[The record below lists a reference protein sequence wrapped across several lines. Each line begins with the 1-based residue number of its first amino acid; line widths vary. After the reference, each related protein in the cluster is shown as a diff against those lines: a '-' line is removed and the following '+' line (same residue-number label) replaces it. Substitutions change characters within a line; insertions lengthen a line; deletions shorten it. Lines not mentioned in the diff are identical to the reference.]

1 MKKRLTKIKPKSSNP
16 GAVNNWQTTGGV
28 MRKVIFLLAFASN
41 GVLAE
46 TPRLVPNAQV
56 NYYGI
61 GANTCAQYLGD
72 RKQDGNSSGVRGAFY
87 ATWFKGYVSGFNQFA
102 TKQVKVQ
109 LEPSRVVAYFDK
121 WCSDNPSGN
130 VVGAA
135 LCLTAASGGAPIDFS
150 CKQ

>member
-1 MKKRLTKIKPKSSNP
+1 
-16 GAVNNWQTTGGV
+16 
-28 MRKVIFLLAFASN
+28 MRRVILLLAFVSSDAM
-41 GVLAE
+41 AE
-46 TPRLVPNAQV
+46 TPRLVPNPYV

-61 GANTCAQYLGD
+61 GANTCGQYLDD
-72 RKQDGNSSGVRGAFY
+72 RKKDGGSSGVRGAFY

-109 LEPSRVVAYFDK
+109 LEPSRVVEYFDK
-121 WCSDNPSGN
+121 WCRDNPSGT

-135 LCLTAASGGAPIDFS
+135 LCLTEASGGAPIDFS

>member
-1 MKKRLTKIKPKSSNP
+1 M
-16 GAVNNWQTTGGV
+16 
-28 MRKVIFLLAFASN
+28 MRKIILMLLAFVSSGAM
-41 GVLAE
+41 AE
-46 TPRLVPNAQV
+46 TPRVIPNAQV

-61 GANTCAQYLGD
+61 GANTCGQYLDD
-72 RKQDGNSSGVRGAFY
+72 RKKDGNSSGVRGAFY

-102 TKQVKVQ
+102 SKQVGVQ

>member
-1 MKKRLTKIKPKSSNP
+1 
-16 GAVNNWQTTGGV
+16 
-28 MRKVIFLLAFASN
+28 MRKVILLLAFAS
-41 GVLAE
+41 GGALAE
-46 TPRLVPNAQV
+46 TPRPVPNSRV

-61 GANTCAQYLGD
+61 GANTCGQYLGD
-72 RKQDGNSSGVRGAFY
+72 RKKDRGPSGVRGAFY

-102 TKQVKVQ
+102 SKQVEVQ

-135 LCLTAASGGAPIDFS
+135 LCLTEASGGAPIDFR